1 MKSGSVRQLERSTGI
16 QCSFPGGLLITFVKQ
31 RQSPKT
37 FRAARLFSCLCF
49 YDFPKRTA
57 PKIHKIWH
65 LVNLINVRWPFCK
78 KRWKCKT
85 EPSCSRRGKFFFT
98 GSWRSNMLNMDAICR
113 LCFELFR
120 DNSDSSGCSSWGWAV
135 IWWGCSPYPAHLHPN
150 KNIWQDWHPTPAR
163 AYSHNPWRCSRN
175 FFEGICWEMLTSGF
189 EGCFGRLFIKWRC
202 SVNVERIWSTPEA
215 TASPPALAFRETN

>member
-1 MKSGSVRQLERSTGI
+1 M
-16 QCSFPGGLLITFVKQ
+16 
-31 RQSPKT
+31 T
-37 FRAARLFSCLCF
+37 FRKGRRRKSTRFGIWSTWLMFGDLF
-49 YDFPKRTA
+49 A
-57 PKIHKIWH
+57 
-65 LVNLINVRWPFCK
+65 K
-78 KRWKCKT
+78 KMKMQNWAVVFET
-85 EPSCSRRGKFFFT
+85 GEVFFFT

-189 EGCFGRLFIKWRC
+189 EGCFGRLFIKSRC
-202 SVNVERIWSTPEA
+202 SANVERIWSTPEA

>member
-65 LVNLINVRWPFCK
+65 LVNLINVLQPFAK
-78 KRWKCKT
+78 KDENSKKDGWCF
-85 EPSCSRRGKFFFT
+85 PP
-98 GSWRSNMLNMDAICR
+98 GSLWDLDGPICR
-113 LCFELFR
+113 TWMLYAGSVLSFSVTIRIPPPCP
-120 DNSDSSGCSSWGWAV
+120 SWGWAV

-189 EGCFGRLFIKWRC
+189 EGCFGRLFIKSRC
-202 SVNVERIWSTPEA
+202 SANVERIWSTPEA
-215 TASPPALAFRETN
+215 TALPPALAFRETN